1 MSLRGSCK
9 LDLWGE
15 LIYDELKTFKE
26 WIMASAQIVML
37 NEESFTQGI
46 AKGKVLVDF
55 YADWCGPCR
64 MLSPI
69 LEALATDKEIQGQ
82 ARFAKIDIDAAQ
94 GVSSNYNVTSIPT
107 LVLFQDGREIRRL
120 VGLRDAKAIKH
131 FVISE

>member
-1 MSLRGSCK
+1 
-9 LDLWGE
+9 
-15 LIYDELKTFKE
+15 
-26 WIMASAQIVML
+26 MASAQIVML

-46 AKGKVLVDF
+46 GKGKVLVDF

-82 ARFAKIDIDAAQ
+82 ASFAKIDIDAAQ
-94 GVSSNYNVTSIPT
+94 GVASNYNVTSIPT

>member
-1 MSLRGSCK
+1 
-9 LDLWGE
+9 
-15 LIYDELKTFKE
+15 
-26 WIMASAQIVML
+26 MASAQIVML